1 MHLQTLSKLENTF
14 WLYTVVDF
22 KYPAKLPIVNC
33 KVEITCIP
41 PQKNISN
48 IDFLEL
54 ISLQEALEDREKQI
68 QTLLAERE
76 FEQAEAASA
85 TSQIAKVG

>member
-1 MHLQTLSKLENTF
+1 ML
-14 WLYTVVDF
+14 
-22 KYPAKLPIVNC
+22 
-33 KVEITCIP
+33 
-41 PQKNISN
+41 N
-48 IDFLEL
+48 IDFLEIL
-54 ISLQEALEDREKQI
+54 SLQEALEDREKQI